1 MNLLNKKPNNQG
13 ILSATRPAS
22 TVLDI
27 NYKQNSNGLQ
37 TKLHQ
42 KKKIVVYL
50 KEQKYFV
57 EHSAAFALGI
67 INTRAIMLDKP
78 KLIEISYDT
87 HNKLSGNGEIEI
99 EYFNLENKK
108 PKLKVYVDNS
118 SYCIDISTAYTLG
131 LLTVEEFNNFESK
144 YYYISELYV
153 PELKK
158 EYDVEIYSLSLKEEI
173 NSKKM

>member
-1 MNLLNKKPNNQG
+1 
-13 ILSATRPAS
+13 
-22 TVLDI
+22 
-27 NYKQNSNGLQ
+27 
-37 TKLHQ
+37 
-42 KKKIVVYL
+42 
-50 KEQKYFV
+50 
-57 EHSAAFALGI
+57 
-67 INTRAIMLDKP
+67 MLDKP
-78 KLIEISYDT
+78 KLIEISYDA
-87 HNKLSGNGEIEI
+87 HNKLYGNGEIEI

-118 SYCIDISTAYTLG
+118 SYCIDISTAYALG